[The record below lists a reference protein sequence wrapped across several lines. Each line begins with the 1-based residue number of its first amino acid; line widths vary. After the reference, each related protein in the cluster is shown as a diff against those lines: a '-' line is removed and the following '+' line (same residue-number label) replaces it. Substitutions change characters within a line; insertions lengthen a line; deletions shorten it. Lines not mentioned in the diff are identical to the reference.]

1 MRNIL
6 IVVVLVLWALLGW
19 KMCTDYPTCCDPDAT
34 ATTTTPAKT
43 VAVTPTSSCLNGPIC
58 FEDNTCTPTFGDG
71 FDALRDSLT
80 RLVSSDT
87 RLKIT
92 GVYNTNESYDGS
104 SSNLGTCRAESIRD
118 RFEELADEKIVTTG
132 QLTVGRQVGI
142 SERYELE
149 IINDAPSVEA
159 EAIIYF
165 PFNSTNKLNDR
176 DTESYLKEV
185 AESIKSS
192 GGKVH
197 LIGHT
202 DDIGS
207 VVSNEKLGQRR
218 ANIIADYLM
227 GQGVFRSQIISES
240 QGEAAPIASNKTEVG
255 RAKNRR
261 TELRIVK

>member
-142 SERYELE
+142 SERYE
-149 IINDAPSVEA
+149 
-159 EAIIYF
+159 
-165 PFNSTNKLNDR
+165 
-176 DTESYLKEV
+176 
-185 AESIKSS
+185 KSS